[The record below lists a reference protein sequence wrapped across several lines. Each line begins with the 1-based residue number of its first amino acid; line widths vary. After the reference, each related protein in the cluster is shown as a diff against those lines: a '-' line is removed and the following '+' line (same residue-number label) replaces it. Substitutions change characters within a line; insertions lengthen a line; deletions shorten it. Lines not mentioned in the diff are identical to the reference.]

1 MVKTVAREVPLTEIT
16 LRRYEKPFLLEG
28 RSLIKKF
35 CLCLGLLQPG
45 DSRDVVV
52 DVFHVLLQAKGPLF
66 ASEIEERVG
75 QERQKNNLT
84 LLGSTGSNI
93 RRQLRRLQELH
104 MVERKTKQY
113 AVTENLP
120 LSEII
125 SERTMKHLLQPIL
138 DRVHEYSRR
147 IEDLYQK

>member
-1 MVKTVAREVPLTEIT
+1 MTKTVIREIPLTEIT

-28 RSLIKKF
+28 RALIKKF

-66 ASEIEERVG
+66 ASEIEERVTE
-75 QERQKNNLT
+75 ERQKHNLAA
-84 LLGSTGSNI
+84 LGITGSNV

-104 MVERKTKQY
+104 VIERKTKQY

-120 LSEII
+120 ISEII
-125 SERTMKHLLQPIL
+125 SERTIKHYLQPIL
-138 DRVHEYSRR
+138 ERVHEYSRR